1 METIT
6 LHIFGMVCGGCAS
19 TVEKALLALD
29 GVASAEVSHTES
41 QAEVVYDV
49 AKVQPAAMRAAVEAA
64 GYKVM

>member
-6 LHIFGMVCGGCAS
+6 LNIGGMACGGCAA

-29 GVASAEVSHTES
+29 GVVSAEVSHTES
-41 QAEVVYDV
+41 RADITYDA
-49 AKVQPAAMRAAVEAA
+49 AKVQPATMRAAVETA